1 MMSVHLKWK
10 RQRIK
15 AGREV
20 QFIPLW
26 PADPAR
32 PSPMS
37 GFIGYGIDNAL
48 FKAFINFFFTT
59 LRCNIYTGRFCIK
72 IQGVARKTSNQYYST
87 AVAVYIEMDIYPV
100 HG

>member
-1 MMSVHLKWK
+1 MDNWPLWDQVVSGEISIKFKSRWNYSNMMSVHLKWK

-48 FKAFINFFFTT
+48 FKAFVFRLGADF
-59 LRCNIYTGRFCIK
+59 
-72 IQGVARKTSNQYYST
+72 
-87 AVAVYIEMDIYPV
+87 
-100 HG
+100 H